1 MLDSMNVL
9 SNKLSLQIIRSD
21 NMESKESILDSVRQL
36 LHEQICNNFHLFIP
50 WDTFVRGGKFRSS
63 DNMAG
68 VQIASVSSESRTLW
82 AAKIQERDQVLAK
95 RLWNYHLGIRVFGSD
110 RLFLCYAK
118 CCYDHSAGSI
128 HSRTIPIML
137 DHLPAPLF
145 FAPNIQCMSGKTPF
159 SAKPLELR
167 ADTVA
172 DFIDCIQDQQRSHPV
187 LLITCADAISPT
199 EASDLLLGNAI
210 VYWCTDAAIVMYLNS
225 IFPEELF
232 TPWDSVRSFLPLS
245 GEKLYHPC
253 WLFDEI
259 HRMGKEEFLFGLQ
272 HAYCAS
278 MRSLER
284 KNFLTVEDVYRYQ
297 DQLRITELS
306 QKLDKQKAEFSKLLI
321 QNGKNSKEISD
332 LREQLQSLEHSIE
345 AQQLKE
351 YESLLNE
358 SMAETDALK
367 KGVSSLCEKLYS
379 TLGTGFK
386 PDETEP
392 VALLQELSQ
401 AIYTALACVSSR
413 KG

>member
-1 MLDSMNVL
+1 
-9 SNKLSLQIIRSD
+9 
-21 NMESKESILDSVRQL
+21 
-36 LHEQICNNFHLFIP
+36 
-50 WDTFVRGGKFRSS
+50 
-63 DNMAG
+63 
-68 VQIASVSSESRTLW
+68 
-82 AAKIQERDQVLAK
+82 
-95 RLWNYHLGIRVFGSD
+95 
-110 RLFLCYAK
+110 
-118 CCYDHSAGSI
+118 
-128 HSRTIPIML
+128 
-137 DHLPAPLF
+137 
-145 FAPNIQCMSGKTPF
+145 
-159 SAKPLELR
+159 
-167 ADTVA
+167 
-172 DFIDCIQDQQRSHPV
+172 
-187 LLITCADAISPT
+187 
-199 EASDLLLGNAI
+199 
-210 VYWCTDAAIVMYLNS
+210 
-225 IFPEELF
+225 
-232 TPWDSVRSFLPLS
+232 
-245 GEKLYHPC
+245 
-253 WLFDEI
+253 
-259 HRMGKEEFLFGLQ
+259 MGKEEFLFGLQ